1 MALQS
6 KNVDMASVNKLEN
19 KFRQELDRFKLIA
32 DNERIL
38 KDSNMKDFVTDF
50 NNILSVTTKKLLAK
64 SNSQAKFNKMNKC
77 PDSCSLNALVIWQSL
92 FGCFIGLTLV
102 SIVFVVSFTIV
113 SKIQYQQY
121 DEKSTRNS

>member
-50 NNILSVTTKKLLAK
+50 NNILSVTTKKVNFK
-64 SNSQAKFNKMNKC
+64 FFSQFLKN
-77 PDSCSLNALVIWQSL
+77 
-92 FGCFIGLTLV
+92 
-102 SIVFVVSFTIV
+102 
-113 SKIQYQQY
+113 
-121 DEKSTRNS
+121 